1 MPDAI
6 ARGSPR
12 EVYHEVARQSSG
24 GLDPQQVNS
33 SGAITRPQTPRCPD
47 ASSIPWYAPWSVSE
61 PLPDCI
67 ARLLWQVDP
76 GHIDLDA
83 HRDYVLE
90 RVMQRG
96 GWNAMRWLRRTY
108 SLETIADFLRRRG
121 TRLPPR
127 ERAYWSLAAGVEI
140 EQEPGGGRPSWA
152 AP

>member
-1 MPDAI
+1 
-6 ARGSPR
+6 
-12 EVYHEVARQSSG
+12 
-24 GLDPQQVNS
+24 
-33 SGAITRPQTPRCPD
+33 
-47 ASSIPWYAPWSVSE
+47 VSE
-61 PLPDCI
+61 PLPDYI

-76 GHIDLDA
+76 GQIDLDA

-96 GWNAMRWLRRTY
+96 GWDAMRWLRRTY
-108 SLETIADFLRRRG
+108 SRETMADFLRRRG

-127 ERAYWSLAAGVEI
+127 ERAYWSLAVGVEL

>member
-1 MPDAI
+1 MFRRTLAAGETWIKD
-6 ARGSPR
+6 GW
-12 EVYHEVARQSSG
+12 
-24 GLDPQQVNS
+24 
-33 SGAITRPQTPRCPD
+33 TPRCPD
-47 ASSIPWYAPWSVSE
+47 ASSIPWYATRSVSE
-61 PLPDCI
+61 PLPDYI

-76 GHIDLDA
+76 GQIDLDA

-96 GWNAMRWLRRTY
+96 GWDAMRWLRRTY
-108 SLETIADFLRRRG
+108 SPETMADFLRRRG
-121 TRLPPR
+121 ARLPPR